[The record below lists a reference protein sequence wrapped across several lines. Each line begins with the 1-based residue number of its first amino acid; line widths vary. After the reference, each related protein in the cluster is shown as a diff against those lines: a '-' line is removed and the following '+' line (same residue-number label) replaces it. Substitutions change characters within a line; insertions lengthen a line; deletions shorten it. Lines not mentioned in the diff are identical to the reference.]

1 MTTPFLRVLALAL
14 AALPL
19 ASRAQVTLSGSV
31 QADAI
36 LPETDTKIGTADY
49 SEWGL
54 TNTYADLHLQSK
66 EIDAGLRLEYL
77 EHPMPGFREIDPDYR
92 GWGVP
97 NVYVRIKPARDFDI
111 TAGSIY
117 DQFGSG
123 FIFRAY
129 EERSLGID
137 NSINGLRIN
146 FNRLH
151 GLRLK
156 ALGGY
161 QRTYWKLN
169 QDVFIAGGDA
179 ELDLSELIPSMK
191 QSGAVWTLG
200 ASYLAKHEKDEDI
213 VLPDLTR
220 RLNLPATVH
229 SFDLRSSFQK
239 GAVSLLGEVAWK
251 TQDPS
256 ADNGYTY
263 HRGSAV
269 MLSASYARHG
279 LTGLVQAKRSENMS
293 SRSERSRLGT
303 AAMLNNMPA
312 FAYQH
317 TYSLAALYPYATQA
331 ATGEWAFQ
339 TEWSYLFKRHTP
351 LGGRYGTKLKLNA
364 SHIRALGNET
374 LPAQNGT
381 MLGTDGYKTKFFKAG
396 GLYYQ
401 DINLQMEKRLTPSL
415 RLNAMYMNQYYNK
428 TVVEGHGGI
437 VKSNIFVAE
446 ARWQMNRKTTLR
458 TELQYLTTPDDN
470 GDWAYALAELSLA
483 PHLMLTASDMWNNG
497 ETDLHYYMFQATGT
511 YKAHRLMLG
520 YGRTRAGYNCSGGVC
535 RWVPASRGLQLTY
548 NYNF

>member
-1 MTTPFLRVLALAL
+1 MKATAICLLALAIAP
-14 AALPL
+14 AAE
-19 ASRAQVTLSGSV
+19 AQVSVSGSI
-31 QADAI
+31 QCDAI
-36 LPETDTKIGTADY
+36 IPETDEKIGTADY

-54 TNTYADLHLQSK
+54 TNTYADVNLQSK
-66 EIDAGLRLEYL
+66 TIDAGLRFEYL
-77 EHPMPGFREIDPDYR
+77 KHPMPGFREIDKDFA

-97 NVYVRIKPARDFDI
+97 HIYVRLKPMRDFDI
-111 TAGSIY
+111 TAGSFY

-137 NSINGLRIN
+137 NSINGLRVN
-146 FNRLH
+146 FNRVR

-161 QRTYWKLN
+161 QRTYWKADR
-169 QDVFIAGGDA
+169 DVIVAGGDA
-179 ELDLSELIPSMK
+179 ELDISEFIPKMK
-191 QSGAVWTLG
+191 GSGTIWTLG
-200 ASYLAKHEKDEDI
+200 LSYLAKHEDDEDI
-213 VLPDLTR
+213 VLPDLAH
-220 RLNLPATVH
+220 RLALPKTVH
-229 SFDLRSSFQK
+229 AFDIRT
-239 GAVSLLGEVAWK
+239 SLNSGPYSIMAEAAMK
-251 TQDPS
+251 SQDPA

-279 LTGLVQAKRSENMS
+279 LTGLVQAKRSENMQD
-293 SRSERSRLGT
+293 RSQRSRLGT

-317 TYSLAALYPYATQA
+317 TYTLAALYPYATQA

-339 TEWSYLFKRHTP
+339 TEWSYTFKRHTA
-351 LGGRYGTKLKLNA
+351 LGGAYGTKLKLNA
-364 SHIRALGNET
+364 SHIRALANEP
-374 LPAQNGT
+374 LPPVGGT
-381 MLGTDGYKTKFFKAG
+381 TMGTDGYKTKFFKAG

-401 DINLQMEKRLTPSL
+401 DINVQMEKRISKAL
-415 RLNAMYMNQYYNK
+415 RLNAMYMNQYYDK
-428 TVVEGHGGI
+428 TTVEGHGGI
-437 VKSNIFVAE
+437 VKSNIFVGE
-446 ARWQMNRKTTLR
+446 ARWQMSRKATLR
-458 TELQYLTTPDDN
+458 TELQYLSTKDDD
-470 GDWAYALAELSLA
+470 GDWLFGLAELSLA
-483 PHLMLTASDMWNNG
+483 PHIMLTASDEWNCG

-511 YKAHRLMLG
+511 LKAHRLMIG